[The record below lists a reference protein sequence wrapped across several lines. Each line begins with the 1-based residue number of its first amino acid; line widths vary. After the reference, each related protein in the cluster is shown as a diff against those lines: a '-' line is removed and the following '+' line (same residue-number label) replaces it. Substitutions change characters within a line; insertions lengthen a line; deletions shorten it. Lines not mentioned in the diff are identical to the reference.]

1 MTKKQ
6 KLCIMRSNSFKFGQN
21 LTGDNMI
28 RVILVF
34 AILAA
39 LIHFG
44 IMGWRSMAGK
54 ERWSLTKSL
63 GYSIIVSLLAI
74 VVMMFMVVLF

>member
-1 MTKKQ
+1 
-6 KLCIMRSNSFKFGQN
+6 
-21 LTGDNMI
+21 MI
-28 RVILVF
+28 RLVFVF

-44 IMGWRSMAGK
+44 IVGWRSMTGK
-54 ERWSLTKSL
+54 DRWSLTKTL

-74 VVMMFMVVLF
+74 VVMMFIVVLF

>member
-1 MTKKQ
+1 
-6 KLCIMRSNSFKFGQN
+6 
-21 LTGDNMI
+21 MI
-28 RVILVF
+28 RFIFLF
-34 AILAA
+34 AVLAA

-44 IMGWRSMAGK
+44 IIGWQKLSGT
-54 ERWSLTKSL
+54 ERWSLTKTL

>member
-1 MTKKQ
+1 
-6 KLCIMRSNSFKFGQN
+6 
-21 LTGDNMI
+21 MI

-34 AILAA
+34 VILAA

-44 IMGWRSMAGK
+44 IMAWQSMTGK
-54 ERWSLTKSL
+54 ERWTLTKSL
-63 GYSIIVSLLAI
+63 GYSIIVSLLAV

>member
-1 MTKKQ
+1 
-6 KLCIMRSNSFKFGQN
+6 
-21 LTGDNMI
+21 MI
-28 RVILVF
+28 RLVF
-34 AILAA
+34 AFVVLAA

-44 IMGWRSMAGK
+44 IMAWQKMSGS

-63 GYSIIVSLLAI
+63 GYSIIVALLAI